1 MTPEIERLL
10 DSGRLAETEGNVREA
25 LVRFEAAV
33 KLAGD
38 EALPRLLLGTLCH
51 RIRDYAR
58 ARQALEEATRLDP
71 DNAEVAFRLGLT
83 CDALGDRK
91 QAQTAF
97 ARSRLLAPSAW
108 QTWVLIGLGHPKLA
122 HADVSR

>member
-10 DSGRLAETEGNVREA
+10 DSGRLAEREGNVGEA
-25 LVRFEAAV
+25 LAGFEAAV

-58 ARQALEEATRLDP
+58 ARQALEAATRLDP
-71 DNAEVAFRLGLT
+71 DNAEVAFRLGRT

-97 ARSRLLAPSAW
+97 ARSVMLHHSAW
-108 QTWVLIGLGHPKLA
+108 QTWVR
-122 HADVSR
+122 SRCERR